1 MWAGC
6 VPAVIMVG
14 WSAAAA
20 QATGPPGTVLFQVA
34 YGDRDEQLGLPTGE
48 ELQYLLSG
56 PGLVKV
62 DAAGNIWIFDATHN
76 ALKLFSRTGRLL
88 RVVGNAAW
96 CGRVGSQMGPQ
107 SAPDFEPFQ
116 LFTVDGRGHVYIL
129 HGAAADGFTVVDCS
143 DRPLVS
149 ERDVFG
155 MLIEFGGV
163 EKIVSQLRRRQFP
176 ALEGMGEIHSASL
189 DSDHSNNFYV
199 LGLDPEREW
208 RATDGMPTVLY
219 KFDSQLDYIG
229 TRRGTIIGPDGC
241 TYEIST
247 PESDKWISVD
257 MYAPDG
263 GELGTVRLSPP
274 EQIAW
279 QFRPLCVD
287 ASRHLYL
294 LCATDRERPRAV
306 RPGLSID
313 RSLTVLKYDAK
324 GTLLREIEIPGY
336 PLPLAP
342 SCSPVLIDEAENV
355 YYLDLGERALS
366 IRMAGSTGDG

>member
-1 MWAGC
+1 
-6 VPAVIMVG
+6 VPAIIIVCWG
-14 WSAAAA
+14 AAAA
-20 QATGPPGTVLFQVA
+20 QPTSPHGTVLFQVA
-34 YGDRDEQLGLPTGE
+34 YGDRDEQIGLPTGE

-76 ALKLFSRTGRLL
+76 SLKLFSRAGALL
-88 RVVGNAAW
+88 RVVGDASWRA
-96 CGRVGSQMGPQ
+96 RVLAQTGAQ

-129 HGAAADGFTVVDCS
+129 HGAAADGFTVVDGE

-149 ERDVFG
+149 KRDVFG

-163 EKIVSQLRRRQFP
+163 EKIVSQLRRRPFP
-176 ALEGMGEIHSASL
+176 ALRGMGDMYGASL

-199 LGLDPEREW
+199 LGLDPDREW
-208 RATDGMPTVLY
+208 KATDGMPRVLY

-229 TRRGTIIGPDGC
+229 PRRGTIVGPDGC
-241 TYEIST
+241 TYGIST

-257 MYAPDG
+257 MHAPDG

-274 EQIAW
+274 EQLAW

-287 ASRHLYL
+287 ASRHFYL
-294 LCATDRERPRAV
+294 LCVTDREPPRAV
-306 RPGLSID
+306 SPGLSID

-355 YYLDLGERALS
+355 YYLDLGERAVS
-366 IRMAGSTGDG
+366 ISMAGSTGDG

>member
-1 MWAGC
+1 
-6 VPAVIMVG
+6 VLAVIIVG

-20 QATGPPGTVLFQVA
+20 QPTSPHGTVLFQVA
-34 YGDRDEQLGLPTGE
+34 YGDRDEQIGLPTGE

-76 ALKLFSRTGRLL
+76 SLKLFSRTGRLL

-96 CGRVGSQMGPQ
+96 CRRVATQIGPQ
-107 SAPDFEPFQ
+107 SAADFEPFQ

-129 HGAAADGFTVVDCS
+129 HGAAADGFTVVDGN

-149 ERDVFG
+149 ERDLFG
-155 MLIEFGGV
+155 MLIELGGV
-163 EKIVSQLRRRQFP
+163 EKIVSQLRRRPFP
-176 ALEGMGEIHSASL
+176 ALRGMGDMYGASL

-199 LGLDPEREW
+199 LGLDPDREW
-208 RATDGMPTVLY
+208 RAIGGMPTVLY
-219 KFDSQLDYIG
+219 KFDGQLNYVG
-229 TRRGTIIGPDGC
+229 PRRGTIVGPDGS
-241 TYEIST
+241 TYEILA
-247 PESDKWISVD
+247 PESDRWISVA

-263 GELGTVRLSPP
+263 GELGTVRLSPLG
-274 EQIAW
+274 QIAW
-279 QFRPLCVD
+279 RFRPLSVD

-294 LCATDRERPRAV
+294 LCATARQPPRAV
-306 RPGLSID
+306 GPGLSLD
-313 RSLTVLKYDAK
+313 QNLTVLKYDAT
-324 GTLLREIEIPGY
+324 GALMRTIDISGY

-355 YYLDLGERALS
+355 YYLDLGEQALS